1 MTDAPAQPPARD
13 LLTRFRDREIVHP
26 ASREAW
32 RAWLAEHH
40 ASSPGVWLAR
50 WPRDTGSPS
59 LDYEAIVE
67 EALCFGWID
76 GQLVKLP
83 DGRRAHRLTPRS
95 RRSGWSRS
103 NRERV
108 ERLTAEGL
116 MTDAGRAVVADAQA
130 RGTWLSQEAAENLEE
145 PMALTAALDA
155 NARARA
161 GWDAYPAS
169 LRRGL
174 IWWVTSAKRD
184 ETRTRRIGRITG
196 LAERGE
202 RPNF

>member
-1 MTDAPAQPPARD
+1 VTDAPAQPPARD
-13 LLTRFRDREIVHP
+13 LITRFRERDVVHP
-26 ASREAW
+26 ASRVAW

-40 ASSPGVWLAR
+40 ASSPGIWLAR
-50 WPRDTGSPS
+50 WPRDSGAPS

-83 DGRRAHRLTPRS
+83 DGRHAHRLTPRS
-95 RRSGWSRS
+95 KRSGWSRS

-108 ERLTAEGL
+108 ERLSAQGR
-116 MTDAGRAVVADAQA
+116 MTDAGLAAVADAKA
-130 RGTWLSQEAAENLEE
+130 RGTWLSQEAAENLRQ
-145 PMALTAALDA
+145 PPTLVAALDA

-184 ETRTRRIGRITG
+184 ETRDRRVARIVG

>member
-1 MTDAPAQPPARD
+1 MTDPAQPAPELVA
-13 LLTRFRDREIVHP
+13 TFRDRAVVHP
-26 ASREAW
+26 GTREAW

-40 ASSPGVWLAR
+40 ASSPGIWLAR
-50 WPRDTGSPS
+50 WPRDTGRPS

-95 RRSGWSRS
+95 RRSGWARS

-108 ERLTAEGL
+108 ERLIAEGR
-116 MTDAGRAVVADAQA
+116 MTDAGLAVVADAKA
-130 RGTWLSQEAAENLEE
+130 RGTWLSQEAAENLAE
-145 PMALTAALDA
+145 PPALVAALRA

-184 ETRTRRIGRITG
+184 ETRARRVARI
-196 LAERGE
+196 LESAERGE
-202 RPNF
+202 RPNP